1 MEKEKLNTPGQCPG
15 CPVSRCEWEFA
26 MSGRKVGS
34 SMQEAI
40 RREVEGIGL
49 LSLDRKNTLQE
60 R

>member
-1 MEKEKLNTPGQCPG
+1 
-15 CPVSRCEWEFA
+15 